1 MADIQKIAQAAS
13 RACEDPAFAWEIL
26 EGRED
31 YPEVREA
38 ILNDLAEANHVD
50 VGQLVLQDGPTN
62 APGGLQ
68 DFLRNGGR
76 LAGTNVARLSERAKS
91 W

>member
-13 RACEDPAFAWEIL
+13 RACEDPAFAWEIF

-38 ILNDLAEANHVD
+38 ILSDLAETNQVD
-50 VGQLVLQDGPTN
+50 VGSLAGRDDAASGS
-62 APGGLQ
+62 GGLQ